1 MTVAAGGTGPAF
13 AVGPITRT
21 DIVRYAGASGDFNPI
36 HHDEPFAQSAG
47 LPSVMAHGMLSAGIL
62 ASFVTRW
69 FGAGSVRRYKVR
81 FRERVWPGDV
91 LTAEGR
97 VSRVFDS
104 GGERRAE
111 LDLTLRRQDGQPVVT
126 GTTEVVCVGD
136 GRKTEGGRQ

>member
-1 MTVAAGGTGPAF
+1 MRAAAGDAGQPF

-36 HHDEPFAQSAG
+36 HHDEPFAQAAG
-47 LPSVMAHGMLSAGIL
+47 LPTVMAHGMLSAGIL

-97 VSRVFDS
+97 VSRVFDNS
-104 GGERRAE
+104 GERRAE
-111 LDLTLRRQDGQPVVT
+111 LELTLRRQDGQPVVT
-126 GTTEVVCVGD
+126 GTAEVMCN
-136 GRKTEGGRQ
+136 GRMS